1 MCLMS
6 LSVQKSFIQYTNALL
21 NCKLIQ
27 ANNAFDKQNTSDTME
42 PRTHS
47 TYYNLILTEL
57 DYQLGYIISICD
69 CLTQSWCPYLLDT
82 YTYYWIL
89 LNTWSPLLQKT
100 NFAFIFLSSSIIY
113 SLQSLQAKGLSSLHI
128 H

>member
-1 MCLMS
+1 MFQRENKTNIINISYKDNEQEWIGYMCLMS

-57 DYQLGYIISICD
+57 DYQRGYIISICD

-82 YTYYWIL
+82 YTYY
-89 LNTWSPLLQKT
+89 
-100 NFAFIFLSSSIIY
+100 
-113 SLQSLQAKGLSSLHI
+113 
-128 H
+128 